1 LTYRDKK
8 LHERQKDLQC
18 KINAKI
24 SNDIH
29 NVQQVLEA
37 LLRQNQSQDRDSM
50 QSNNNNFQEINGKEK
65 EKQEQ
70 VNSNIINIH
79 PKEYNKIKDYKT
91 KPNWYASL
99 LMYNS
104 Y

>member
-1 LTYRDKK
+1 LTYRHKK
-8 LHERQKDLQC
+8 LHERQKDLQN

-37 LLRQNQSQDRDSM
+37 LIKQNQSQRQETDLIQCNDTI
-50 QSNNNNFQEINGKEK
+50 QEIDGK

-70 VNSNIINIH
+70 VNSNITNVNEN
-79 PKEYNKIKDYKT
+79 KEVIDYKT
-91 KPNWYASL
+91 KTDWYASL

>member
-1 LTYRDKK
+1 LTYRHKK
-8 LHERQKDLQC
+8 LHERQKDLQN

-37 LLRQNQSQDRDSM
+37 LIKQNQSQRQETDLIQCNDTI
-50 QSNNNNFQEINGKEK
+50 QEIDGK

-70 VNSNIINIH
+70 VNSNITNV
-79 PKEYNKIKDYKT
+79 KENKEVIDYKT
-91 KPNWYASL
+91 KTDWYASL